1 MNIVG
6 RFKDCVRRQLNKRGR
21 ETSLSIGP
29 IIKSN
34 VKTISDKL
42 CSVYFE
48 DTHYPLKNILF
59 QFVKVET
66 SAQLSQVRKWLRFG
80 KIIAERAKIL
90 NICLLK

>member
-1 MNIVG
+1 MSG
-6 RFKDCVRRQLNKRGR
+6 G
-21 ETSLSIGP
+21 SL
-29 IIKSN
+29 IKEVEKQALALAPSSKVMSRLSQTN
-34 VKTISDKL
+34 S
-42 CSVYFE
+42 SVYFE